1 MIPSTF
7 YRYEPTIT
15 LGNHA
20 STMRLNS
27 IFDYLPAGGTLADS
41 KDRLISAGIKQEL
54 NIQLARYGQVLDV
67 KLNTREQSVELSM
80 SLKGEP
86 NPITVKVGKYSL
98 IKENDQLWL
107 TVDSQT
113 IEASREWLT
122 LVLQDQA
129 GRQRLPIPQKYARL
143 VEFLG

>member
-1 MIPSTF
+1 
-7 YRYEPTIT
+7 
-15 LGNHA
+15 
-20 STMRLNS
+20 MRLNS
-27 IFDYLPAGGTLADS
+27 IFDNLPAGGTLADS
-41 KDRLISAGIKQEL
+41 KDRLISARIKQEL
-54 NIQLARYGQVLDV
+54 NLQIARYGQVLDL
-67 KLNTREQSVELSM
+67 KLNTREQSVQLSI

-86 NPITVKVGKYSL
+86 DPVTVNIGKYSL

-107 TVDSQT
+107 TVDSRT

-129 GRQRLPIPQKYARL
+129 GRQRLPIPQKYAWL

>member
-1 MIPSTF
+1 M
-7 YRYEPTIT
+7 
-15 LGNHA
+15 N
-20 STMRLNS
+20 
-27 IFDYLPAGGTLADS
+27 
-41 KDRLISAGIKQEL
+41 
-54 NIQLARYGQVLDV
+54 
-67 KLNTREQSVELSM
+67 
-80 SLKGEP
+80 LKGESDP
-86 NPITVKVGKYSL
+86 VTVNIGKYSL

-107 TVDSQT
+107 TVDSRT